1 MFQNKLN
8 NTLKTITL
16 SLLIFSS
23 GAFAMK
29 KADFI
34 KSLNNQIAEL
44 QAERDQ
50 LLSANAS
57 ATEYIILQLEAEIAE
72 LMSQRENLSL

>member
-1 MFQNKLN
+1 MFNIKLK
-8 NTLKTITL
+8 NTLKTLTL

-34 KSLNNQIAEL
+34 KSLNNQITVL
-44 QAERDQ
+44 QAERDA
-50 LLSANAS
+50 LLSTNAS
-57 ATEYIILQLEAEIAE
+57 STEYIIMVEVKIAALLAERNNSD
-72 LMSQRENLSL
+72 L

>member
-1 MFQNKLN
+1 MFNIKLK
-8 NTLKTITL
+8 NTLKTLTL

-34 KSLNNQIAEL
+34 KSLNNQITVL
-44 QAERDQ
+44 QAERDA
-50 LLSANAS
+50 LLSTNAS
-57 ATEYIILQLEAEIAE
+57 STEYIIMLEVKIAALLAERNNSD
-72 LMSQRENLSL
+72 L